1 METFEAYIPDDF
13 YSMLVMA
20 VGVVITIWL
29 VMFVVRKL
37 IGIALVAA
45 LIIGGFMIWQNPT
58 MLGIAQDTAVRYYD
72 QWRYGSAANE
82 YQRRW

>member
-58 MLGIAQDTAVRYYD
+58 MLGTAQDTAVRYYD
-72 QWRYGSAANE
+72 QWHYGSVANNY
-82 YQRRW
+82 YQRW

>member
-1 METFEAYIPDDF
+1 METFETYIPDDL

-20 VGVVITIWL
+20 VGAVVTIWL

-45 LIIGGFMIWQNPT
+45 LIIGGVIVWQNPT
-58 MLGIAQDTAVRYYD
+58 VLGTAQDTAVRYYD
-72 QWRYGSAANE
+72 QWRYGSIAHE
-82 YQRRW
+82 HQGRW